1 MLKIL
6 VVDDDAELNRT
17 VCKYLEMN
25 GYGDRC
31 SNSHTCKVHL

>member
-6 VVDDDAELNRT
+6 VVDDDAELNQT
-17 VCKYLEMN
+17 VCKYSA
-25 GYGDRC
+25 YGDRS